1 MYRLPRFD
9 KKTKRLLDPHVVILG
24 AGASKAACPNDKN
37 GKEVPLLKDIHKVLG
52 LTDVLK
58 QNGYTDLD
66 NFESLYSQ
74 ICTREDQ
81 KDLKKEIEDKVFE
94 YFSYLE
100 LPDEI
105 NLYDYILL
113 SLTSKDVIISFNWDP
128 FLLQSYIRNRKVG
141 NLPQLIFPHGN
152 VAVGLCYNCLTK
164 GYVKEH
170 CFNCGNSFEKMP
182 LLFPVKKKNY
192 YDGSIIENE
201 WNEAKIAL
209 SNACGLTIFGYGVPE
224 TDNEALELIKTSF
237 EESQIKE
244 IAPLTIIN
252 LDNEKQ
258 NQIDKWSSIISM
270 RVFQYCSHFN
280 ESILWKWPRV
290 SLETLFDAI
299 LQQQPRDSK
308 KSYKIFNSLSEL
320 QLFVKSITEFETKF

>member
-1 MYRLPRFD
+1 MP
-9 KKTKRLLDPHVVILG
+9 
-24 AGASKAACPNDKN
+24 CNDKN

-58 QNGYTDLD
+58 HNGYTDLD
-66 NFESLYSQ
+66 NFESIYSQ
-74 ICTREDQ
+74 ICIREDQ
-81 KDLKKEIEDKVFE
+81 KDFKKEIEDKVFD
-94 YFSYLE
+94 YFSNLE
-100 LPDEI
+100 IPDEI
-105 NLYDYILL
+105 NLYDYVLL

-128 FLLQSYIRNRKVG
+128 FLLQAYIRNREVG
-141 NLPQLIFPHGN
+141 NLPQLLFPHGN
-152 VAVGLCYNCLTK
+152 TAVGLCYNCLTK
-164 GYVKEH
+164 GFIKEY
-170 CFNCGNSFEKMP
+170 CFKCGNGFKKMP

-201 WNEAKIAL
+201 WHEAKTAL

-224 TDNEALELIKTSF
+224 TDSEALRLIKTSF

-252 LDNEKQ
+252 LESEKQ
-258 NQIDKWSSIISM
+258 NQIEKWSSIISM
-270 RVFQYCSHFN
+270 RVFQYCEHFS

-299 LQQQPRDSK
+299 LQQQPRDSNK
-308 KSYKIFNSLSEL
+308 PYKTFNSLSEL